1 MNRPTARQL
10 RRIAIQAATIAAVEA
25 GIDQL
30 ETVATNA
37 GLHPLATAINLAAAA
52 VTATVVATLDGN
64 DGEPDSNRTD
74 YGHREPEQPH
84 DDNPGT

>member
-1 MNRPTARQL
+1 MNRPNARQR

-37 GLHPLATAINLAAAA
+37 GLHPLAVALNIAAAA
-52 VTATVVATLDGN
+52 VTATVIATLDGN
-64 DGEPDSNRTD
+64 DGGPDGNSTD
-74 YGHREPEQPH
+74 HGHNEPEQAR
-84 DDNPGT
+84 DDDSGT

>member
-1 MNRPTARQL
+1 MNRPTPRQL
-10 RRIAIQAATIAAVEA
+10 RRTAIQAATIAAGEA

-30 ETVATNA
+30 ETAATNA

-52 VTATVVATLDGN
+52 VTATVIATLDGN
-64 DGEPDSNRTD
+64 DDDPDSNITD
-74 YGHREPEQPH
+74 HGHNEPEQPH